1 MSNSSNETMPDG
13 AKAPSPAKRLIRRA
27 LTTFLVGYVAICAFM
42 YFYQHRLIYQPSA
55 ELSDSPSTYGM
66 EYEVLDLQTTDG
78 LQLYAWYVEPRDP
91 RGALI
96 LCHGNAGNMSHR
108 LSIASAFYDAG
119 LAVLL
124 LDYRGYGRSEG
135 SPDEP
140 GTYTDA
146 QAAWTWLTETK
157 NWPARRIVL
166 YGESLGAAVAI
177 ELALRHTP
185 AALITES
192 GFTSVCDVGSRVY
205 PFLPVRLLS
214 RARYESID
222 KIGRINCSKLLLHSP
237 DDEVVPYDHGRSLLD
252 AASPPKQFLDTRG
265 GHNDGGFLLDGDF
278 IDIVHRFIDDVIPDR
293 DRRSE

>member
-1 MSNSSNETMPDG
+1 MPD
-13 AKAPSPAKRLIRRA
+13 AATSRFSAKRLIRRA
-27 LTTFLVGYVAICAFM
+27 LTTFLVGYLAICAFM
-42 YFYQHRLIYQPSA
+42 YFYQYRLIYQPSA
-55 ELSDSPSTYGM
+55 QLSDSPSTYGM
-66 EYEVLDLQTTDG
+66 EYEALDLQTADG
-78 LQLYAWYVEPRDP
+78 LQLYAWYMEPRHS

-124 LDYRGYGRSEG
+124 FDYRGYGQSEG

-146 QAAWTWLTETK
+146 QTAWNWLTQTK
-157 NWPARRIVL
+157 NWPAKKIVL
-166 YGESLGAAVAI
+166 YGESLGAAVAV

-192 GFTSVCDVGSRVY
+192 GFTTLYDLGSRVY
-205 PFLPVRLLS
+205 PFLPVRLLA

-222 KIGRINCSKLLLHSP
+222 KIGRINSPKLLIHSP
-237 DDEVVPYDHGRSLLD
+237 DDEIVPYDHGQALLE
-252 AASPPKQFLDTRG
+252 AASPPKQFLNTRG

-278 IDIVHRFIDDVIPDR
+278 IDTVHRFIDDVITQD